1 MEAGLA
7 ADKFEVGWVVADGT
21 DNKFPDDGG
30 PESNPAGSG
39 LFWNR
44 LVVVVTVWKRLSL
57 NGCGL
62 VVIERGF
69 EKVFSYFLGCI
80 FIGLVNIF
88 TRGSFF

>member
-39 LFWNR
+39 LFCNR
-44 LVVVVTVWKRLSL
+44 LVVVGKRLSL

-62 VVIERGF
+62 AEGF
-69 EKVFSYFLGCI
+69 LFSSSQKMLAFFFFL
-80 FIGLVNIF
+80 F
-88 TRGSFF
+88 SFR

>member
-1 MEAGLA
+1 
-7 ADKFEVGWVVADGT
+7 
-21 DNKFPDDGG
+21 
-30 PESNPAGSG
+30 
-39 LFWNR
+39 
-44 LVVVVTVWKRLSL
+44 LVVVVTLWKRLSL

-88 TRGSFF
+88 TRDVGSFF